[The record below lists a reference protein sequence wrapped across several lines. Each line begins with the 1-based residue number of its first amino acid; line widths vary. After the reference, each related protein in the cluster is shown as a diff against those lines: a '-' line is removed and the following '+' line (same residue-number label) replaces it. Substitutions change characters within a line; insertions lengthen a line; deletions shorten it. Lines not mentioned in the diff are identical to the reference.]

1 MTNKITIG
9 EKDGGGAVTL
19 DVQSLIYS
27 RALIQANSGGG
38 KSGLMRVIAEQV
50 AAKIPTI
57 IIDKEGEYHT
67 LREKVD
73 VVLVGEQGEIVADVR
88 SAKLLAR
95 KLVELGASA
104 VIDLSGFRKADP
116 QQEFVRD
123 FCDALINLPR
133 TLWHPTFVMIDEA
146 HFFAPEKGM

>member
-1 MTNKITIG
+1 MSTKIIIG
-9 EKDGGGAVTL
+9 ERLDGGAVTL

-67 LREKVD
+67 LREKLD
-73 VVLVGEQGEIVADVR
+73 IVLVGERGEIAANVR
-88 SAKLLAR
+88 SAGLLAR

-104 VIDLSGFRKADP
+104 VCDLYELK
-116 QQEFVRD
+116 
-123 FCDALINLPR
+123 LP
-133 TLWHPTFVMIDEA
+133 
-146 HFFAPEKGM
+146 